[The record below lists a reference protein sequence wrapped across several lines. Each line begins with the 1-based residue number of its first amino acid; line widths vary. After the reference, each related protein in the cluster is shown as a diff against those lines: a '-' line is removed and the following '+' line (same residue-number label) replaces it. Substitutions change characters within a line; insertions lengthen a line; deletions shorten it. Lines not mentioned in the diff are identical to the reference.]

1 MRRHLEATDVVR
13 AVQLLEDGVR
23 QVEVARRFGITQSV
37 VSRLWQR
44 YQQTGRYHV
53 RQRSGRPRVL
63 TARQD
68 QYLRVS
74 ARRNRMDSAI
84 TQRNNLQNA
93 TGVRV
98 SIQTVRNRLH
108 ADGLYARR
116 PAVAPVVT
124 RRHRQARLA
133 FCREY
138 VDLNI
143 QDWSCVLFTD
153 ESRFCVSTNDGRQRV
168 WRSRGERFADCA
180 IVEHNRFGGPSLM
193 VWAGISIGGRTDL
206 HVFQRGAIN
215 AITYRDD
222 IILPIVRPYAGAVG
236 DDFLL
241 MDDNAPIHRARLVQE
256 CLDSEGI
263 DRLDWPAAS
272 PDLNPIYGTSTE

>member
-1 MRRHLEATDVVR
+1 MRRHLEATDVAR

-138 VDLNI
+138 VDWNI

-168 WRSRGERFADCA
+168 WRSRGE
-180 IVEHNRFGGPSLM
+180 H
-193 VWAGISIGGRTDL
+193 
-206 HVFQRGAIN
+206 
-215 AITYRDD
+215 
-222 IILPIVRPYAGAVG
+222 LPTVQ
-236 DDFLL
+236 LL
-241 MDDNAPIHRARLVQE
+241 STTVLAAPL
-256 CLDSEGI
+256 
-263 DRLDWPAAS
+263 
-272 PDLNPIYGTSTE
+272 